1 MKKTFAAAPC
11 ALSGRRLPISVLQP
25 PGCRLAVA
33 AVLLALTAA
42 CSSMLPARPEP
53 PALFALESP
62 AAATAAPDPAT
73 GAPASA
79 ATLIVY
85 PTHAAAGFDSA
96 RIVYQREPLSRAA
109 FAHSEW
115 VDTPARMLTPLIVAG
130 LQSQNGFR
138 AVLTAPSAAAAD
150 LRLDTD
156 IVRLQHEFGASP
168 SRVRFTLRAT
178 LIDTATRR
186 VLAARVFDETVPA
199 QTDDAKGGV
208 VAANAAVQAVLAQL
222 GGFCAQA
229 AQQKAVVSAA
239 EGVASRPR
247 APHSVRAEPVE
258 ASSTGLQGSDKRR

>member
-1 MKKTFAAAPC
+1 MKSTFLFAAA
-11 ALSGRRLPISVLQP
+11 SR
-25 PGCRLAVA
+25 CRLATAVA
-33 AVLLALTAA
+33 LLALTAA
-42 CSSMLPARPEP
+42 CSSLLPARPAP

-62 AAATAAPDPAT
+62 AAATPNPAAA
-73 GAPASA
+73 APASA
-79 ATLIVY
+79 ATLIVF
-85 PTHAAAGFDSA
+85 PTHAAAGFDSP
-96 RIVYQREPLSRAA
+96 RIVYQHEPHSHAA

-130 LQSQNGFR
+130 LQAQNSFR

-186 VLAARVFDETVPA
+186 VLATRVFDETVPA
-199 QTDDAKGGV
+199 QTEDAKGGV
-208 VAANAAVQAVLAQL
+208 IAANAAVQSVLAQL

-229 AQQKAVVSAA
+229 AQQRS
-239 EGVASRPR
+239 VAGGGPR
-247 APHSVRAEPVE
+247 
-258 ASSTGLQGSDKRR
+258 